1 MAQPGRFTVLSM
13 AGKELEAQDQSE
25 HSTPG
30 PTVSPMPQL
39 THSLNRRLWILGQAS
54 VSFWGSAPGCS
65 SDLLS
70 TTGTQDTDS
79 LISPGV
85 SEKEVTAGP
94 PQGSVHRLRGLG
106 QEMRQRLHKGVA
118 RAPRLSGWPLRHPWV
133 QLIKPWA
140 ACVAGASRL
149 DGNGLKL
156 EMHQR
161 EMPAGGV
168 LALLIYTPS
177 CHSISA
183 SNGAH
188 AATPTTPTCH
198 LACLYT

>member
-79 LISPGV
+79 FVSPGV
-85 SEKEVTAGP
+85 SEKKLQQGP
-94 PQGSVHRLRGLG
+94 RR
-106 QEMRQRLHKGVA
+106 A
-118 RAPRLSGWPLRHPWV
+118 R
-133 QLIKPWA
+133 
-140 ACVAGASRL
+140 CT
-149 DGNGLKL
+149 D
-156 EMHQR
+156 
-161 EMPAGGV
+161 
-168 LALLIYTPS
+168 
-177 CHSISA
+177 
-183 SNGAH
+183 
-188 AATPTTPTCH
+188 
-198 LACLYT
+198 